1 MIIFSSSG
9 NPEWYTIIK
18 KEWKRRPKAFY
29 SQEIIYISNN
39 RERMK
44 ALDAKKEEKYA
55 IDFLNQYNS
64 IYLKL
69 TS

>member
-1 MIIFSSSG
+1 M
-9 NPEWYTIIK
+9 NR
-18 KEWKRRPKAFY
+18 KRMVSVCVCVCVCVWR
-29 SQEIIYISNN
+29 EN